1 MRIKLDQNAPLR
13 QAMSKAGYIR
23 QHAKTTDHEGVLLL
37 VMESGLRGS
46 QWSGTAS
53 DNETS
58 PNPLPPLTE
67 THHMSPHL
75 PHKMVADQENF
86 HDLGDQCS
94 ETEEKIHLGDKYL
107 FPYTGKSILSIYL
120 FS

>member
-1 MRIKLDQNAPLR
+1 
-13 QAMSKAGYIR
+13 
-23 QHAKTTDHEGVLLL
+23 
-37 VMESGLRGS
+37 MEVGLRAS

-67 THHMSPHL
+67 SHRTSPHL

-107 FPYTGKSILSIYL
+107 FPYTGRTILCPHFEL
-120 FS
+120 CCAQFLAVLLGPHFMFS